1 MVKKK
6 HPEQEDTKEPHT
18 GENTENKEHIKAE
31 ENTANS
37 NTGASEQAPE
47 AEVKSGDKAF
57 AEATPDK
64 ASQGTSE
71 LEVKLA
77 EAQDKYLRLSAEFD
91 NYRKRTLREK
101 MDLSKYAAEDLLLR
115 LLPVMDDF
123 ERALSHMD
131 TSTDGPALKQGIDLI
146 YNKFSEFFKQTGVK
160 EVEAV
165 NCQFNVDVHDA
176 VAKIAVEEEDKKGKI
191 VDVIQKGY
199 FLQDKVIRHAKVVV
213 GE

>member
-47 AEVKSGDKAF
+47 AEVKSGDKAS

-131 TSTDGPALKQGIDLI
+131 TSTDGPALKQGIPCI
-146 YNKFSEFFKQTGVK
+146 
-160 EVEAV
+160 AV
-165 NCQFNVDVHDA
+165 NGGCQPSGSGTTTRSPSRILPSVT
-176 VAKIAVEEEDKKGKI
+176 G
-191 VDVIQKGY
+191 
-199 FLQDKVIRHAKVVV
+199 IRISLCPSITSACRWSSRARVTASIMWTAFACI
-213 GE
+213 